1 MTKNYNYENEAI
13 KKAYF
18 EYLEHGL
25 ARSPITIRKIRESL
39 YKLDEFLNF
48 ASYKTLNKDTIINFK
63 EHLRNYKSKKNQKR
77 LCWIIIH
84 IRRVKGMIYKKTII
98 LDDGSKVKI
107 KAGSLKQL
115 YKMQSEVVMEH
126 AKNKKESTPWK

>member
-77 LCWIIIH
+77 LC
-84 IRRVKGMIYKKTII
+84 
-98 LDDGSKVKI
+98 
-107 KAGSLKQL
+107 
-115 YKMQSEVVMEH
+115 
-126 AKNKKESTPWK
+126 